1 MKKQLLFL
9 ALLSGLVIS
18 GCHKPTSTNSESSNS
33 ASESTSTSLTT
44 SEGETTSSVTSST
57 STSTSTSTSSSNPS
71 TTSNPS
77 SNPTSSSTSNPNTNT
92 SSSSSSSSQL
102 PPPPVI
108 VGTGL
113 EEALKK
119 DYSNMTVE
127 FALNSEI
134 YGEESGVEYY
144 CGKNNFVAV
153 LNSNAAQTMGYERA
167 WDFYCFYEGESYT
180 YWGEEMDMQTTGWI
194 STGSQ
199 GTKLGIDKIYFY
211 MPYFLNVLTENDAES
226 VLGSY
231 VVKESSIEKIM
242 GGLKFLWTNDITYI
256 DFFINED
263 GYISRIRGFDD
274 PNDDSIGFAIKLSN
288 FGITKT
294 PESINIPPEINESNI
309 KTYADMLGH
318 EEEPN
323 VYIES
328 MTININETVESDEQH
343 QIVMYPDDSVDV
355 SFSYLPANAN
365 KKEVHW
371 HTSNEDVVELIPSFE
386 SGHQY
391 LRAVSEGEAEI
402 YVTHINGDK
411 QTITSEKLKVK
422 VNAPKQVEQSA
433 QDVYRFQLID
443 AISADNDG
451 HYDVSAV
458 NTIAGSKAPFDITT
472 WRVDVR
478 DGRNSDN
485 FADTDVVFYSA
496 PNSQTNAYGD
506 GGFQDSIF
514 FDFANQQVNKI
525 SFSYAM
531 FRCNSKNSLSRLESV
546 TILTS
551 NDGSSWATI
560 DVTDEVRAEFEKAS
574 LSTGMSPKVMSKT
587 FLPASMVKVVL
598 KANQIGGYDLAIGLK
613 DFVFSADENCAN
625 FDDVDAV
632 PVTSIVASAPR
643 DRLKIGSSM
652 KLTAKVNPEDASNK
666 NVRWVSENPEI
677 VSIDSRT
684 GLVTAL
690 DEGSAQIYAVS
701 TTNSEMISNKVSIT
715 TYSQETIGDL
725 DNIFI
730 GKVFYASDVMSG
742 NNKYNVTFTVKDETT
757 ATLILALDLGLGQPI
772 ELTYNLVFDHYDYV
786 SEIYEFV
793 GTNGEFV
800 TVKLAADGSYI
811 ELTYRATYESDYTF
825 GDAASGI
832 ILSKVK

>member
-33 ASESTSTSLTT
+33 ASESTLTSLTT

-226 VLGSY
+226 VLG
-231 VVKESSIEKIM
+231 
-242 GGLKFLWTNDITYI
+242 NI

-371 HTSNEDVVELIPSFE
+371 HTSNEDVVE
-386 SGHQY
+386 
-391 LRAVSEGEAEI
+391 
-402 YVTHINGDK
+402 
-411 QTITSEKLKVK
+411 
-422 VNAPKQVEQSA
+422 
-433 QDVYRFQLID
+433 
-443 AISADNDG
+443 
-451 HYDVSAV
+451 
-458 NTIAGSKAPFDITT
+458 
-472 WRVDVR
+472 
-478 DGRNSDN
+478 
-485 FADTDVVFYSA
+485 
-496 PNSQTNAYGD
+496 
-506 GGFQDSIF
+506 
-514 FDFANQQVNKI
+514 
-525 SFSYAM
+525 
-531 FRCNSKNSLSRLESV
+531 
-546 TILTS
+546 
-551 NDGSSWATI
+551 
-560 DVTDEVRAEFEKAS
+560 
-574 LSTGMSPKVMSKT
+574 
-587 FLPASMVKVVL
+587 
-598 KANQIGGYDLAIGLK
+598 
-613 DFVFSADENCAN
+613 
-625 FDDVDAV
+625 
-632 PVTSIVASAPR
+632 
-643 DRLKIGSSM
+643 
-652 KLTAKVNPEDASNK
+652 
-666 NVRWVSENPEI
+666 
-677 VSIDSRT
+677 
-684 GLVTAL
+684 
-690 DEGSAQIYAVS
+690 
-701 TTNSEMISNKVSIT
+701 
-715 TYSQETIGDL
+715 
-725 DNIFI
+725 
-730 GKVFYASDVMSG
+730 
-742 NNKYNVTFTVKDETT
+742 
-757 ATLILALDLGLGQPI
+757 
-772 ELTYNLVFDHYDYV
+772 
-786 SEIYEFV
+786 
-793 GTNGEFV
+793 
-800 TVKLAADGSYI
+800 
-811 ELTYRATYESDYTF
+811 
-825 GDAASGI
+825 
-832 ILSKVK
+832 